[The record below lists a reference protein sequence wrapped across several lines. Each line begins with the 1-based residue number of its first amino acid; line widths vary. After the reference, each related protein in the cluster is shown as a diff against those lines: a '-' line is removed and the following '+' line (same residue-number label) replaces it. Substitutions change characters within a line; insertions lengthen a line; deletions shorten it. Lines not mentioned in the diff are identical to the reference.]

1 MKNLTFIFIAASL
14 FIPVGAA
21 TQAQTEWTKYAGNP
35 VLVEGSAGS
44 WDDNFLVEAS
54 VLFDGTN
61 YKMWYGG
68 QDGSQDDFNMR
79 IGYATS
85 PDGLEWTKYSGNPVL
100 DLGADGS
107 WDDTS
112 VGYPWVVYDGTG
124 YHMWYGA
131 ADGITYRIGYATS
144 PDGVTWT
151 KHASNP
157 VLDIGAPFSWDGEH
171 IITPVVLMLDDSS
184 FFMWYGGTTFPLG
197 KIGLATSS
205 DGVEW
210 EKWSTNPVM
219 GLGPAWE
226 GAKVFP
232 EAVILIGDTLLG
244 MWYSGGILKV
254 VGIPGSG
261 QCNTGYATSSDGGVT
276 WERYAGNPVL
286 VRGSAGTWD
295 NSCAGVA
302 DVLFDG
308 TTYKMWYDSWD
319 GSDGSF
325 GYATAPDSIPVGI
338 RDEGVIPDKFELSQ
352 NYPNPF
358 NPETVIRY
366 SIPKAENVSLVVYN
380 LIGEKI
386 AHLVDERKQAGS
398 YSVIWDATNF
408 ASGIYFYRLQAGPP
422 AGGFVQTRKMVLLK

>member
-14 FIPVGAA
+14 FIPVGTA
-21 TQAQTEWTKYAGNP
+21 TQAQTEWTKHAGNP

-44 WDDNFLVEAS
+44 WDENCLVEAS

-68 QDGSQDDFNMR
+68 QGGSDNAGNMS

-100 DLGADGS
+100 GLGADGS
-107 WDDTS
+107 WDDYY
-112 VGYPWVVYDGTG
+112 VGYPWVVYDGTT
-124 YHMWYGA
+124 YHMWYGGA
-131 ADGITYRIGYATS
+131 ELLHFRIGYATS
-144 PDGVTWT
+144 PDGITWT

-157 VLDIGAPFSWDGEH
+157 VLDTGALGSWETEH
-171 IITPVVLMLDDSS
+171 VITPVVLMLDDTS
-184 FFMWYGGTTFPLG
+184 FFMWYGGTTLPLG

-205 DGVEW
+205 DGVVW
-210 EKWSTNPVM
+210 EKWPDNPVM
-219 GLGPAWE
+219 GIGAEWE
-226 GAKVFP
+226 DGKVFP
-232 EAVILIGDTLLG
+232 EAVILIGDTLH
-244 MWYSGGILKV
+244 MWYSGGMLKV
-254 VGIPGSG
+254 VGLGGG
-261 QCNTGYATSSDGGVT
+261 QCGTGYATSSDGGVT
-276 WERYAGNPVL
+276 WVKYTGNPVL
-286 VRGSAGTWD
+286 ESGGAGTWD
-295 NSCAGVA
+295 SSCAGVA

-319 GSDGSF
+319 GSGGSI

-380 LIGEKI
+380 LIGERI
-386 AHLVDERKQAGS
+386 AHLIDEGKPAGS
-398 YSVIWDATNF
+398 YTVSWDASNF
-408 ASGIYFYRLQAGPP
+408 ASGIYFYRLHAGD
-422 AGGFVQTRKMVLLK
+422 FVQTRKMVLLK